1 MKKLLFTGLM
11 IAALSTS
18 AFASEFVAT
27 GKTHSSLGDYKIE
40 KADKTVTINGEE
52 FKAFVISYQNTPMK
66 VTVAVKKDRKCKN
79 FIVLS
84 DKLSVQYV
92 CNGEYFGVQKLD
104 KDLKAEGYST
114 SDAALNRT
122 EYFHQKLL
130 TYGVNGELENTQM
143 IAAYFPLLLNQEVMA
158 AM

>member
-11 IAALSTS
+11 IAVLSTVT
-18 AFASEFVAT
+18 FAREFVAS

-40 KADKTVTINGEE
+40 RADKTVAINGEE
-52 FKAFVISYQNTPMK
+52 LKAYVISYQNSPIE
-66 VTVAVKKDRKCKN
+66 VTVAVKKDKKCKN

-92 CNGEYFGVQKLD
+92 CNGEFFGVQLLD
-104 KDLKAEGYST
+104 KKLTPEGYAT
-114 SDAALNRT
+114 SDEVLNRS

-130 TYGVNGELENTQM
+130 SFGENGDVDNARL
-143 IAAYFPLLLNQEVMA
+143 IAAYFPMLIKSEVTA

>member
-1 MKKLLFTGLM
+1 MKKLLFTGLL

-18 AFASEFVAT
+18 AFSREFVAT

-40 KADKTVTINGEE
+40 KAEKPVIINGEE
-52 FKAFVISYQNTPMK
+52 LKAFVISYQNTPMK
-66 VTVAVKKDRKCKN
+66 VTVVVKKDKKCKN

-104 KDLKAEGYST
+104 GELKPEGYSIT
-114 SDAALNRT
+114 DAALNRT

-130 TYGVNGELENTQM
+130 TYGVNGDLENTQM
-143 IAAYFPLLLNQEVMA
+143 IAAYFPLLLNQDITA

>member
-1 MKKLLFTGLM
+1 MKKLLFTGLLV
-11 IAALSTS
+11 AALCTS
-18 AFASEFVAT
+18 AFSREFVAT
-27 GKTHSSLGDYKIE
+27 GKTHSSLGDYRIE
-40 KADKTVTINGEE
+40 KADKPVTINGEE
-52 FKAFVISYQNTPMK
+52 FKAFVISYQNSPME
-66 VTVAVKKDRKCKN
+66 VTVVVKKDKKCKN

-104 KDLKAEGYST
+104 KDLKPVGYST
-114 SDAALNRT
+114 ADAALNRT

-130 TYGVNGELENTQM
+130 TYGVNGEVENTQM
-143 IAAYFPLLLNQEVMA
+143 IAAYFPLLLNTEFTA

>member
-1 MKKLLFTGLM
+1 MKKLLFTGLLV
-11 IAALSTS
+11 AALSTS
-18 AFASEFVAT
+18 AFSREFVAT

-40 KADKTVTINGEE
+40 KADKPVIINGEE
-52 FKAFVISYQNTPMK
+52 LKAFVISYQNTPMK
-66 VTVAVKKDRKCKN
+66 VTVVVKKDKKCKN

-104 KDLKAEGYST
+104 GELKPEGYSVT
-114 SDAALNRT
+114 DAALNRA

-130 TYGVNGELENTQM
+130 TYGVNGDLENTQM
-143 IAAYFPLLLNQEVMA
+143 IAAYFPLLLNQDITA